1 MGTYFALMDE
11 AAKRGED
18 YEILDQISETL
29 RRIEKGTAKP
39 DEVSQVIE
47 SLNEFEGRIAALVN
61 QATPTKAMEEK
72 TGRTREVLKHLEALK
87 EAIRSAAGSS
97 WSAAHT

>member
-18 YEILDQISETL
+18 YEILDQIS
-29 RRIEKGTAKP
+29 
-39 DEVSQVIE
+39 VSQVIE